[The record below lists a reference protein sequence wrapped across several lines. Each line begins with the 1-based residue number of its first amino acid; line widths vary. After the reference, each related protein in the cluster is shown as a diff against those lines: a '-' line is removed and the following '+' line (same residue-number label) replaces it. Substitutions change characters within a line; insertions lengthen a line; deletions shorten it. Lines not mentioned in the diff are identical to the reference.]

1 MKPLMMNM
9 RILTLLLPLLCA
21 SCKTT
26 MMGPATVLT
35 SEPEA
40 LRGATISQERVTGS
54 ATEHALLFS
63 HIVLGNAAPQRAVE
77 DAVSRAGEH
86 CIGLSEMFISARFAW
101 WIPFLYTHYVYTVE
115 GSPIYRATPKPAQ
128 TADK

>member
-1 MKPLMMNM
+1 MKPLMMKKAF
-9 RILTLLLPLLCA
+9 LALLLPLLCV
-21 SCKTT
+21 SCKAT

-35 SEPEA
+35 AEPGE
-40 LRGATISQERVTGS
+40 LRGCSIGQERVTGS

-77 DAVSRAGEH
+77 EAVSRAGEH

-115 GSPIYRATPKPAQ
+115 GSPIYRAIPKPAQ